1 MAIKSMQKIK
11 IPLLAIFIIMALFGF
26 QSYIIVILAQK
37 NEVSNATFGIM
48 KFESTITKAFEASQT
63 MPTSLIY
70 RYAILSEDNS
80 ILFSNLKEIP
90 PELKDSKLI
99 KNGRLYYKNFFF
111 KNNKPYYII
120 ISQELNDKRN
130 IFLSVLM
137 FSFMLIVVIVTLY
150 LSYYAS
156 IKPYKQA
163 QKYLNDFFND
173 AMHELKTP
181 LGVAKINLEMLGL
194 ENKYTKR
201 INNALKQM
209 QIAYDDVEY
218 FIKRG
223 YIKFP
228 KERVELSEFI
238 RERVRFIA
246 SIADIKSMKI
256 VLNLNCEFFIEISK
270 ISLQRLIDNNLTNA
284 IKYSHKDS
292 EIIVSLE
299 PLGDGVV
306 FSVQDFGI
314 GIRDVKQVFKRY
326 EREDSVQGGFG
337 IGLSI
342 VREICVQNNILYR
355 VKTKLGE
362 GSTFFYEFK
371 SHQAKVDDALTKSP
385 IC

>member
-1 MAIKSMQKIK
+1 MQKIK

-48 KFESTITKAFEASQT
+48 KFESTITKAFETSRT
-63 MPTSLIY
+63 MPASLIY

-120 ISQELNDKRN
+120 ITQELNDKRN

-150 LSYYAS
+150 LSYFAS

-228 KERVELSEFI
+228 TERVELSEFI

-284 IKYSHKDS
+284 IKYSPKNS

-299 PLGDGVV
+299 SLDDGVV
-306 FSVQDFGI
+306 FSVQDFGA
-314 GIRDVKQVFKRY
+314 GIKDVKQVFKRY

-342 VREICVQNNILYR
+342 VREICVQNNIIYR

-371 SHQAKVDDALTKSP
+371 SHQAKVDDALVKSP
-385 IC
+385 VG

>member
-1 MAIKSMQKIK
+1 MQKIK

>member
-1 MAIKSMQKIK
+1 MQKIK

-299 PLGDGVV
+299 LLGDGVV
-306 FSVQDFGI
+306 FSVQDFGV

>member
-150 LSYYAS
+150 LSYFAS

-228 KERVELSEFI
+228 TERVELSEFI

-306 FSVQDFGI
+306 FSVQDFGV
-314 GIRDVKQVFKRY
+314 GIKDVKQVFKRY

-371 SHQAKVDDALTKSP
+371 SHQAKVNDALTKSP

>member
-1 MAIKSMQKIK
+1 MQKIK

-306 FSVQDFGI
+306 FSVQDFGV

>member
-1 MAIKSMQKIK
+1 MQKIK

-150 LSYYAS
+150 LSYFAS

-228 KERVELSEFI
+228 TERVELSEFI

-306 FSVQDFGI
+306 FSVQDFGV
-314 GIRDVKQVFKRY
+314 GIKDVKQVFKRY

-371 SHQAKVDDALTKSP
+371 SHQAKVNDALTKSP